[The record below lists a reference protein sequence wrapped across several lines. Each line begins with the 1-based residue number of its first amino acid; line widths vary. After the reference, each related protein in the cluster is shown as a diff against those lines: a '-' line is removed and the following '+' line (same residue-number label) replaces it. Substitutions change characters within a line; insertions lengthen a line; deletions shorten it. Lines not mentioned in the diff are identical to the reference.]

1 MEPVLIGLTS
11 RALPLRAADQE
22 RPVETVARAYVE
34 ALEAEGAL
42 CVLLPSPAEPERAAE
57 YAALLDGVVLT
68 GGDDPHAHLFG
79 EEPHPGIERVDL
91 RRDRFEI
98 ALVKA
103 ARGRGL
109 PLFGICRG
117 VQLLNIALGGDIYQ
131 DIAAQT
137 SSSLCHS
144 QHTLGDEAWH
154 EIEIAEASRLAGY
167 VGRRRLAVN
176 SFHHQACRRPGEGL
190 QVVATATGDGLVE
203 AVEDPG
209 HPFFLGVQ
217 WHPEIGPDAA
227 SRGLFEGFV
236 RTARETAAK
245 ASKV

>member
-1 MEPVLIGLTS
+1 MQPVIGLTS
-11 RALPLRAADQE
+11 RALHLRAADQE
-22 RPVETVARAYVE
+22 RPVETVARAYVD

-42 CVLLPSPAEPERAAE
+42 SLLLPSPAEPERAAE

-79 EEPHPGIERVDL
+79 EEPHRRIERVDL

-98 ALVKA
+98 ALVRA
-103 ARGRGL
+103 ARERGL
-109 PLFGICRG
+109 PLLGICRG

-131 DIAAQT
+131 DIEAQT
-137 SSSLCHS
+137 GSSVCHN

-154 EIEIAEASRLAGY
+154 EVEISEGSRLAGY
-167 VGRRRLAVN
+167 LGQRRLAVN

-190 QVVATATGDGLVE
+190 TVAATAVGDGLVE
-203 AVEDPG
+203 ALEDPD
-209 HPFFLGVQ
+209 HAFFLGVQ

-227 SRGLFEGFV
+227 SRSLFLGFV
-236 RTARETAAK
+236 QSAREAAS
-245 ASKV
+245 ASSKI